1 MWSMAEFTQSDHVYL
16 DFALLTSHLSCL
28 SVRSIKFVRGMATM
42 AIGLRNDKM
51 ATAAVTRGPACL

>member
-1 MWSMAEFTQSDHVYL
+1 MWSMADYVFL
-16 DFALLTSHLSCL
+16 DSSECFALPTSHLSCL